1 MKTIK
6 IARIS
11 SGVEEKEGQL
21 FPDFTAVTTLETF
34 EWCLFDKVKKI
45 YDKISFENF
54 CHADSGSVENISKE
68 EAEINLL
75 LLREDGCNPHV
86 YLFSFEIDEYVWK
99 NKKRLALESGYD
111 DDVWGYINDV
121 TDYHWKLEN
130 ERQVNFPKELLEMH
144 DNFKWIQDNKENL
157 QMKFMQF
164 LIETGNPDD
173 LELSDF
179 EIFMAN
185 GNRDIVYI

>member
-21 FPDFTAVTTLETF
+21 YPDFTAVTKLDTF
-34 EWCLFDKVKKI
+34 EWGLFDKIKKI

-54 CHADSGSVENISKE
+54 CHEDSAGVEKISKE
-68 EAEINLL
+68 EAEIRLL
-75 LLREDGCNPHV
+75 LYREDGCNPHV
-86 YLFSFEIDEYVWK
+86 YLFSFEIDEYIWK

-111 DDVWGYINDV
+111 DDVWEYVADF
-121 TDYHWKLEN
+121 TEYKWKLEN
-130 ERQVNFPKELLEMH
+130 ERKVEIPTDLLVEF

-179 EIFMAN
+179 EIFAAN
-185 GNRDIVYI
+185 GHRDIVEL